1 MAVAGIDMGA
11 LATKVVIM
19 EGDKVLSSV
28 VRISGE
34 IGEVEARKAMDE
46 ALEKAGLRL
55 EDLALVVSTGTGRKG
70 VPFAQK
76 QRTSMS
82 CHARGA
88 HWLFPSARTVIDI
101 GAESSTVIKL
111 SEDGKVEDSVGNDKC
126 AAGTGVFLDA
136 MSKMMR
142 VPVDQMGPISLQAKN
157 KASISSM
164 CVIFAESEV
173 VSHVH
178 RDPPTPREEII
189 AGIHE
194 SIVDRLFGMTQR
206 IGVVPEV
213 VLTGGVSK
221 NIGIVRA
228 LEEKLGMKALV
239 PEDPQ
244 IVGALGAALIAQQ
257 LAK

>member
-11 LATKVVIM
+11 LSTKVVIL
-19 EGDKVLSSV
+19 EGDKVLSSATRV
-28 VRISGE
+28 SGE
-34 IGEVEARKAMDE
+34 VGEIEARHAMDE
-46 ALEKAGLRL
+46 ALARAGLKL
-55 EDLALVVSTGTGRKG
+55 EDLKLVLSTGTGRKG
-70 VPFAQK
+70 ISFAQK

-82 CHARGA
+82 CHAKGA
-88 HWLFPSARTVIDI
+88 YWLFPSARTVIDI

-111 SEDGKVEDSVGNDKC
+111 GADGKIEDSVGNDKC
-126 AAGTGVFLDA
+126 AAGTGVFLHA

-142 VPVDQMGPISLQAKN
+142 VPVEEMGPVSLKHKS

-173 VSHVH
+173 ISHVH
-178 RDPPTPREEII
+178 RDPPTPKEDIL

-228 LEEKLGMKALV
+228 IEEKLGHKALI

-244 IVGALGAALIAQQ
+244 IVGALGAAIIARQ
-257 LAK
+257 LAG

>member
-1 MAVAGIDMGA
+1 MAVAGIDMGS
-11 LATKVVIM
+11 LSTKVVIM
-19 EGDKVLSSV
+19 EGDKILSSAT
-28 VRISGE
+28 RASGE
-34 IGEVEARKAMDE
+34 VGEVEARNTMDE
-46 ALEKAGLRL
+46 ALAKAGLKL
-55 EDLALVVSTGTGRKG
+55 EDLKLVVSTGTGRKSI
-70 VPFAQK
+70 PFAQK

-82 CHARGA
+82 AHARGA
-88 HWLFPSARTVIDI
+88 YWLYPSARTVIDI

-111 SEDGKVEDSVGNDKC
+111 SADGKVEDSVGNDKC

-142 VPVDQMGPISLQAKN
+142 VSVQEMGPVSLKAKG

-173 VSHVH
+173 ISHVH
-178 RDPPTPREEII
+178 RDPPTPKEDIL

-213 VLTGGVSK
+213 VLTGGVGK
-221 NIGIVRA
+221 NVGIVRA
-228 LEEKLGMKALV
+228 IEEKLGLTALV

-257 LAK
+257 MTS

>member
-28 VRISGE
+28 TRISGE

-46 ALEKAGLRL
+46 AVAQAGLKL
-55 EDLALVVSTGTGRKG
+55 EDLRLVVSTGTGRKG
-70 VPFAQK
+70 IPFAQK

-82 CHARGA
+82 CHAKGA
-88 HWLFPSARTVIDI
+88 YWLYPSARTVIDI

-111 SEDGKVEDSVGNDKC
+111 SSDGKVEDSVGNDKC

-142 VPVDQMGPISLQAKN
+142 VPIEEMGPISLQAKE

-173 VSHVH
+173 ISHVH
-178 RDPPTPREEII
+178 RDPPTPREDIL

-221 NIGIVRA
+221 NVGIVRA
-228 LEEKLGMKALV
+228 LEEKLGVKALV

-244 IVGALGAALIAQQ
+244 IVGALGAALVAQQ